1 LRSKATST
9 TNRVAASVFLA
20 ASVKNPEVAVPGADP
35 ARSLDQIHLHNR
47 KFPDEVDIL
56 KLMNV
61 SAKDQGVSLV
71 EGPITNFPA
80 YKFRLPYGN
89 VPLPNSTVVTTA
101 MNSPEGFTVVFLYRQ
116 QKNNLGTLIS
126 VNSPGRLTPWFQL
139 NSNSKMGV
147 LMLKY
152 RMETSAKL
160 RQMDWELPKHHRK
173 SPLAGK
179 SFVNAVAVRVGGRG
193 RPYKSLLRHSG
204 CREGI

>member
-1 LRSKATST
+1 
-9 TNRVAASVFLA
+9 
-20 ASVKNPEVAVPGADP
+20 
-35 ARSLDQIHLHNR
+35 
-47 KFPDEVDIL
+47 
-56 KLMNV
+56 MNV

-71 EGPITNFPA
+71 EGPIQNFPA

-89 VPLPNSTVVTTA
+89 VPLPNSTVVTSA

-139 NSNSKMGV
+139 NSNSKMGL

-152 RMETSAKL
+152 RIKSSSKL

-179 SFVNAVAVRVGGRG
+179 SLLMRSLHGLEGRSSSH
-193 RPYKSLLRHSG
+193 KSWR
-204 CREGI
+204 I